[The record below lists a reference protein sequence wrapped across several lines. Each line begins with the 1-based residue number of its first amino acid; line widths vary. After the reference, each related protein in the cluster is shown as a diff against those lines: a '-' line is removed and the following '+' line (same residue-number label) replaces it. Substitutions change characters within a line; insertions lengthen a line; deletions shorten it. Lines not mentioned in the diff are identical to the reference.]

1 MGNSK
6 SAVADMIIDCKRVQI
21 VTDAV
26 ELLADG
32 FPLDGETKQALGSI
46 GVNYEEFIR
55 RFEIQDE

>member
-6 SAVADMIIDCKRVQI
+6 NVVADMIKDCNRVQI

-32 FPLDGETKQALGSI
+32 FPLDDETKQALGGI
-46 GVNYEEFIR
+46 GVNYGEFIR
-55 RFEIQDE
+55 RFQIQE